1 MKKQIQAL
9 IGLLIFCQLILYW
22 LNIYSISGNLSSDII
37 FKEPFRKMELKEQVC
52 CAIGDFSD
60 KTGEPFADVLSVYM
74 ITVRFCGNWIPDWDF
89 KEYQHKKKLLM
100 RYHRKAFDTVRDAYR
115 AVFSDVCVF
124 PIAGFSLADFSFE
137 DSWGEQREYGG
148 TRSHEGTDLFG
159 KSTLPGFYPLL
170 SVCDGTVDKIGW
182 LPLGGYRIGIR
193 GSSGGYYY
201 YAHLDSYAQD
211 FQIGQQV
218 AAGEMLGLMGNSGY
232 GPEGTKGKFPVHL
245 HFGIYIT
252 ASNNQEISVNPY
264 ALLKYRSKKI
274 KKYTF

>member
-1 MKKQIQAL
+1 
-9 IGLLIFCQLILYW
+9 
-22 LNIYSISGNLSSDII
+22 
-37 FKEPFRKMELKEQVC
+37 
-52 CAIGDFSD
+52 
-60 KTGEPFADVLSVYM
+60 M

-211 FQIGQQV
+211 FQIGQPGSRWGD
-218 AAGEMLGLMGNSGY
+218 AWIN
-232 GPEGTKGKFPVHL
+232 GKFRL
-245 HFGIYIT
+245 WSGRD
-252 ASNNQEISVNPY
+252 
-264 ALLKYRSKKI
+264 KRKI
-274 KKYTF
+274 PGTFTFWYLYNCEQ